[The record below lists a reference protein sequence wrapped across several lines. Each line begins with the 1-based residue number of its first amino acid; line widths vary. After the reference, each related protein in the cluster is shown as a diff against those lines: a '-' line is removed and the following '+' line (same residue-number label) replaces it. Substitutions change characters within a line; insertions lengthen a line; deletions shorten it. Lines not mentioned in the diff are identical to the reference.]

1 MNKNAITSIDIEL
14 LMTYTGFIHVDLFI
28 MNIMEVTLQFLRI
41 WPYRVEAPH
50 GEQVCHHGA
59 EPGGEAGL
67 GNEAELELRQTDD
80 VITLL
85 PVPAGDIQKIRLS
98 N

>member
-1 MNKNAITSIDIEL
+1 MN
-14 LMTYTGFIHVDLFI
+14 F
-28 MNIMEVTLQFLRI
+28 MEVTLQF
-41 WPYRVEAPH
+41 PYRVEAPH

-67 GNEAELELRQTDD
+67 GNEAELELRQADD

-85 PVPAGDIQKIRLS
+85 PVPAGDIQKIRLGC
-98 N
+98 NE

>member
-1 MNKNAITSIDIEL
+1 ML
-14 LMTYTGFIHVDLFI
+14 LLLKSDHSK
-28 MNIMEVTLQFLRI
+28 
-41 WPYRVEAPH
+41 APH
-50 GEQVCHHGA
+50 GKQVGHHGA

-67 GNEAELELRQTDD
+67 GNEAKLELRQADD

-85 PVPAGDIQKIRLS
+85 PVPARDVQKIRLS

>member
-1 MNKNAITSIDIEL
+1 MQSWSPEMKTSSQN
-14 LMTYTGFIHVDLFI
+14 THGF
-28 MNIMEVTLQFLRI
+28 
-41 WPYRVEAPH
+41 EAPH

-67 GNEAELELRQTDD
+67 GDEAELELRQADD

-85 PVPAGDIQKIRLS
+85 PVPARDVQEIRLER
-98 N
+98 NHLKYI

>member
-1 MNKNAITSIDIEL
+1 MKTIGH
-14 LMTYTGFIHVDLFI
+14 YTHGF
-28 MNIMEVTLQFLRI
+28 
-41 WPYRVEAPH
+41 EAPH

-67 GNEAELELRQTDD
+67 GDEAELELRQTDD

-85 PVPAGDIQKIRLS
+85 PVPAGDVQKIRLNKIS
-98 N
+98 Q